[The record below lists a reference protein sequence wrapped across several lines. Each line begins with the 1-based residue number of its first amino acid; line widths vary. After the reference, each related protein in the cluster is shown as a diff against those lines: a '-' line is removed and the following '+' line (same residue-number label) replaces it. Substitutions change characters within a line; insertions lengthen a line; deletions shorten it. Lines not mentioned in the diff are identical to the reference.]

1 MMNLINKFFN
11 KEKFNKAKLRH
22 DFSEYFFSQPEH
34 QWLKNPNAI
43 ASLEKLFAHLPA
55 GVLSA
60 LMTKYPVTFIKSQD
74 MKDHKGAYAPLS
86 NSVVV
91 FPEFQ
96 KLILSSNTC
105 SVAYLAHELAF
116 VLYEMEGDKQDPL
129 MAEVEADKFV
139 CDIGFSQ
146 ELEDFL
152 LMLDE
157 TIEKRL
163 RLTYLTIHH
172 FTSGEHN

>member
-1 MMNLINKFFN
+1 MMNLIQKFFN
-11 KEKFNKAKLRH
+11 KEKYNKAKLRH
-22 DFSEYFFSQPEH
+22 DFSEFFFSQPEH
-34 QWLKNPNAI
+34 QWLSNPNAK
-43 ASLEKLFAHLPA
+43 ASLERLFSHLPA
-55 GVLSA
+55 GVLNA

-74 MKDHKGAYAPLS
+74 MKERKNVGTPLS
-86 NSVVV
+86 NSIVV

-96 KLILSSNTC
+96 KLIQSSNKC

>member
-1 MMNLINKFFN
+1 MMNLIQKFFN
-11 KEKFNKAKLRH
+11 KEKFNKAKLRQ

-34 QWLKNPNAI
+34 HWLRNANST

-55 GVLSA
+55 GVLNA
-60 LMTKYPVTFIKSQD
+60 MMTKYPVTFIKSQD
-74 MKDHKGAYAPLS
+74 MKETKHTFAPLS
-86 NSVVV
+86 NTIVV

-96 KLILSSNTC
+96 KLIMSSNSC

-116 VLYEMEGDKQDPL
+116 VLYELEGEKQDPL